1 MTVEDK
7 MLSEETYRQ
16 LVEMKMYGLAAA
28 FSEYLDQTDKDELS
42 FEERFGLMVDR
53 EHTERQERR
62 LRYRLNKAKLREQ
75 ASIED
80 IDYRHPRGLD
90 RSVIQRLAT
99 CRWVANHEHVI
110 ITGKTGLGKTWLAC
124 ALANKACRMGYT
136 SLYVRVPRMLH
147 DLYVAHADGT
157 YPKVMNRLAKPDVL
171 IIDDLGL
178 SPLSDT
184 ERRDLLEVIEDR
196 QGRRS
201 TIVTSQL
208 KVKYWHEVIGE
219 PTIADAI
226 LDRLVSGAH
235 RIDLSGKS
243 MRPKKRGSKES

>member
-1 MTVEDK
+1 

-16 LVEMKMYGLAAA
+16 LVEMKMYGLAAS
-28 FSEYLDQTDKDELS
+28 FSEYLDQTDRDELD
-42 FEERFGLMVDR
+42 FEERFGMMVDR

-62 LRYRLNKAKLREQ
+62 LKYRLNKAKLREE
-75 ASIED
+75 ASVED

-90 RSVIQRLAT
+90 RSVMQRLAM
-99 CRWVANHEHVI
+99 CKWVAEHEHVI

-124 ALANKACRMGYT
+124 ALANKACRLGYA
-136 SLYVRVPRMLH
+136 SLYVRVPRMLQ
-147 DLYVAHADGT
+147 DIYVAHADGT
-157 YPKVMNRLAKPDVL
+157 YPKVMDRLAKPDVL

-208 KVKYWHEVIGE
+208 EVKHWHEVIGE

-235 RIDLSGKS
+235 RIELNGKS
-243 MRPKKRGSKES
+243 MRPNRIGKKES

>member
-1 MTVEDK
+1 

-16 LVEMKMYGLAAA
+16 LVEMKMYGLAAS
-28 FSEYLDQTDKDELS
+28 FGEYLEQTDKDELD
-42 FEERFGLMVDR
+42 FEERFGMMVDR

-62 LRYRLNKAKLREQ
+62 LKYRLNKAKLREE
-75 ASIED
+75 ASVED
-80 IDYRHPRGLD
+80 IDYRHPRSLD
-90 RSVIQRLAT
+90 RSVMQRLAM
-99 CRWVANHEHVI
+99 CKWVAGHEHVI

-124 ALANKACRMGYT
+124 ALANKACRQGYT
-136 SLYVRVPRMLH
+136 SLYVRVPRMLQ
-147 DLYVAHADGT
+147 DIYVAHADGT

-208 KVKYWHEVIGE
+208 KVKHWHEVIGE

-243 MRPKKRGSKES
+243 MRPKRRGKKKS

>member
-1 MTVEDK
+1 MMEQNVIN
-7 MLSEETYRQ
+7 EETYRQ
-16 LVEMKMYGLAAA
+16 LTDMKMYGLAAS
-28 FSEYLDQTDKDELS
+28 FNEYLEQTDKDELA
-42 FEERFGLMVDR
+42 FEERFGMMVDR
-53 EHTERQERR
+53 EHTERV
-62 LRYRLNKAKLREQ
+62 
-75 ASIED
+75 ED

-90 RSVIQRLAT
+90 RSVMQRLSM
-99 CRWVANHEHVI
+99 CKWVASHEHVI

-124 ALANKACRMGYT
+124 ALANKACRQGYT
-136 SLYVRVPRMLH
+136 SLYVRVPRMLQ
-147 DLYVAHADGT
+147 DIYVAHADGT

-171 IIDDLGL
+171 IVDDLGL

-208 KVKYWHEVIGE
+208 KVKHWHEVIGE

-226 LDRLVSGAH
+226 LDRLVSGSH

-243 MRPKKRGSKES
+243 MRPKRRGKTKS

>member
-1 MTVEDK
+1 

-16 LVEMKMYGLAAA
+16 LVDMKMYGLAAA
-28 FSEYLDQTDKDELS
+28 FSEYLDQTDKDELT

-62 LRYRLNKAKLREQ
+62 LKYRLNKAKLRQQ

-208 KVKYWHEVIGE
+208 KVKHWHEVIGE

-243 MRPKKRGSKES
+243 MRPKKRASKES